1 MAVSR
6 PKVTNT
12 VQHGVLNSRPRLSFA
27 VSLRRNAGG
36 IVGGLIVMA
45 LVLVAILAPLIAP
58 NTPDSGDLM
67 SAKMPPAWLEG
78 GARAHPLGTD
88 SLGQDVLSRVMYGTR
103 ISLVVGLGGVGLA
116 VLIGGLLG
124 LVAGYVGGRTDAIIS
139 GLTNL
144 VLSVPYLMLVIVVAA
159 VLGRSLL
166 NVVLLFGVTGSPV
179 FARLVRGEVL
189 RLRGQPYLEAARAL
203 GCPDSRIVARHVL
216 PNIAGPLVTL
226 ATFETSAM
234 IFYEAGLGFL
244 GLSVPP
250 QVPSWG
256 NMLSMGRQFLTVYPW
271 MALAPGAAIAL
282 TALGVN
288 LLGEWLR
295 AHLDPRGV

>member
-1 MAVSR
+1 MTVSSPKSKSTVPDGVPESR
-6 PKVTNT
+6 PG
-12 VQHGVLNSRPRLSFA
+12 QSRTLF
-27 VSLRRNAGG
+27 LRRNAGG
-36 IVGGLIVMA
+36 IAGGLIALA
-45 LVLVAILAPLIAP
+45 LVLAAIFAPLIAP
-58 NTPDSGDLM
+58 SAPDAGDLS
-67 SAKMPPAWLEG
+67 SAKLPPVWLEG

-88 SLGQDVLSRVMYGTR
+88 ALGQDVLSRVIYGAR

-116 VLIGGLLG
+116 SLIGGVLG
-124 LVAGYVGGRTDAIIS
+124 LLAGYYGDRTDAVIS
-139 GLTNL
+139 ALTNL
-144 VLSVPYLMLVIVVAA
+144 ILSVPYLMLVIVVAA

-189 RLRGQPYLEAARAL
+189 RLRGQPYLEAAKAL
-203 GCPDSRIVARHVL
+203 GCPDGRIILRHVL
-216 PNIAGPLVTL
+216 PNIAGALVTL

-250 QVPSWG
+250 EVPSWG
-256 NMLSMGRQFLTVYPW
+256 NMLSLGRQYLTVYPW

-295 AHLDPRGV
+295 EHFDPRG